1 MEKYQ
6 LFWLILINALHFK
19 DREKVQNGL
28 GSYKLKERGHFLTY
42 DL

>member
-1 MEKYQ
+1 MEKCQ
-6 LFWLILINALHFK
+6 LFWLILIDALHFK

-28 GSYKLKERGHFLTY
+28 ESYKLKERGHFLPY